1 MKRTSQILNPNGDV
15 VSEQHLA
22 CTELAS
28 VSSIKV
34 SSRHVRTKKN
44 PKVKLE
50 NYCRLFLLLGL
61 VATLLAV
68 YLALERETKSQVT
81 SQHFEKTMYQSNEDV
96 AVLEVIVAPEEVTPV
111 AAVKPP
117 PILEDIVIIAN
128 DDIIEESVL
137 ESTET
142 SETEAIVLKEILP
155 IENIQEVEILEEVQE
170 DVPFRVIEM
179 VPVYPGCTGNRAALS
194 ACLEQRIREHIAANF
209 NADLAQDLGLAP
221 GKMRI
226 FVQFVIDKNGTIV
239 SIRSRAPHKSLEK
252 EAIRVV
258 KSIPKMQAGTQ
269 RGKPVGVR
277 YNLPI
282 IFEIIE

>member
-1 MKRTSQILNPNGDV
+1 MG
-15 VSEQHLA
+15 
-22 CTELAS
+22 
-28 VSSIKV
+28 
-34 SSRHVRTKKN
+34 TKKN

-81 SQHFEKTMYQSNEDV
+81 SQHFDKAMYQSNEDV
-96 AVLEVIVAPEEVTPV
+96 EVLDVIVAPEEPKPV

-117 PILEDIVIIAN
+117 PILEDIVVIAN
-128 DDIIEESVL
+128 DDINEESIL

-142 SETEAIVLKEILP
+142 SETEAIVIKEVLP
-155 IENIQEVEILEEVQE
+155 IENIQEVEIVEEVQE

-179 VPVYPGCTGNRAALS
+179 VPVFPGCTGNRAALS

-226 FVQFVIDKNGTIV
+226 FVQFVIDKNGNIV
-239 SIRSRAPHKSLEK
+239 SIKSRAPHKSLEK

-282 IFEIIE
+282 IFEIME